1 MRTPATI
8 IYQNESANERSVD
21 VIESNIIPPTTV
33 TFKGQKNPVTTSEES
48 PKVYEFESIDI
59 DMSDDYLKTYSTLSD
74 SKFLNKTESYGN
86 KSFIINVKSP
96 GEFDEKSKNSSYRR
110 NQDTS
115 FCVNMNEENGFANF
129 SYKASTR
136 LEKKH
141 GIQASQPNQTLADLL
156 PKILNDKDDNVS
168 LASSLKNEKTPDDR
182 LTEER
187 LEAEIEQ
194 AVSGYYFDQIIL
206 KII

>member
-1 MRTPATI
+1 MRTPAPI

-33 TFKGQKNPVTTSEES
+33 TFKGQKNQVTTSEES

-59 DMSDDYLKTYSTLSD
+59 DMSDDYLKTHSTLSD
-74 SKFLNKTESYGN
+74 SKFLSKTESYGN
-86 KSFIINVKSP
+86 ESFIINVKNP

-115 FCVNMNEENGFANF
+115 FCVNMNEENGYANF
-129 SYKASTR
+129 SYKASPR

-156 PKILNDKDDNVS
+156 PKILNDKDDNIS
-168 LASSLKNEKTPDDR
+168 LTSSLKNEKTPDDR